1 MTMKETWKPV
11 TIGGMTGILMGA
23 GTMFASQSLT
33 TDEMPVVKSSEK
45 PLMEASVGGSQ
56 SFREAFQ
63 AARAELG
70 PGGVFRWHGNIYNT
84 YTVEEWNAMS
94 KEEKDL
100 FAQRVKPEISP
111 ADIDTDKIAE
121 TESELADDNV
131 QEVQDQE
138 KIDVIE
144 EEPQETVVAVNV
156 EESELTDEGVQVV
169 VDPEESDSIEKET
182 QTSETVTNTDDDDVR
197 VIGYGDIDLADN
209 RSISVEELEINGQ
222 RVAIIDV
229 DKDGVGDFAM
239 SDLNHNQL
247 ADEGEVIDLHTGDVI
262 SFHND
267 QTAMEDMAVDA
278 DSNIIPA

>member
-1 MTMKETWKPV
+1 MKETWKPV

-121 TESELADDNV
+121 TEPVVDDKE
-131 QEVQDQE
+131 QEVQDQQ
-138 KIDVIE
+138 KIDVVE
-144 EEPQETVVAVNV
+144 KEAQETVVAVNT
-156 EESELTDEGVQVV
+156 EESEITDEDVQVV
-169 VDPEESDSIEKET
+169 VDPEETDAIEEET
-182 QTSETVTNTDDDDVR
+182 QTSEAVTNTDDDDVR

-239 SDLNHNQL
+239 SDLNHNQH

-262 SFHND
+262 SFQND
-267 QTAMEDMAVDA
+267 QTAMEDITSDA